1 MSNLNHTIRKSIFA
15 NFIGRYSN
23 TLVQL
28 VVTAV
33 LAHLLSPS
41 DFGVIAVLT
50 VLVTFFSFI
59 SEMGLGPAIVQFE
72 LKREQL
78 SALFWLTVL
87 VGSMLSMIFV
97 LGGPL
102 LATFYHEPRYIPIAK
117 ILAINIALS
126 CWGIVPFAIL
136 RKQLRF
142 KEIVMVEI
150 ASAILS
156 GCVGIAAAYAN
167 FGVFALALK
176 GASYACSMFGF
187 CLVASRFTPFKRPI
201 FRGMTQIL
209 SYSVYQFFF
218 NLTNYFTKNL
228 DKLIVGRL
236 MGSNALGL
244 YDMSYRLMLLPNAN
258 LTQIISPALQPIYAA
273 HQNDKATIFSSY
285 QTVIRALLIAGGFA
299 GVGCFLCA
307 NEIIFLAYGKKWSLA
322 APIFSILSL
331 SIAIQVVLSSIGAI
345 FQAIGRTDLLSFSG
359 TLSAACSIGAMV
371 VGALSGSLVVF
382 ASMVSASFVINGL
395 VSFYILARRGFGTSL
410 LSLFRPSIGCLSSV
424 ALMLV
429 ASAAVKMSINAFE
442 FNPIVLAAKIIG
454 VTGAYAAILHV
465 TGDLRFLLNTLSRQP
480 PRASVLK
487 SDAGQV
493 GEVT

>member
-15 NFIGRYSN
+15 NFVGRYSN

-33 LAHLLSPS
+33 LARLLSPS

-59 SEMGLGPAIVQFE
+59 SEMGLGPAIVQYD
-72 LKREQL
+72 LKRNQL

-87 VGSMLSMIFV
+87 VGTILSMIFV

-102 LATFYHEPRYIPIAK
+102 LAKLYHEPRYISIAK
-117 ILAINIALS
+117 ILAITIALS
-126 CWGIVPFAIL
+126 CWGIVPFALL
-136 RKQLRF
+136 RKRLQFRR
-142 KEIVMVEI
+142 IVMVEI

-156 GCVGIAAAYAN
+156 GCVGIATAYAN

-176 GASYACSMFGF
+176 GASYAFSMFAL
-187 CLVASRFTPFKRPI
+187 CIVASRFNPFERPLV
-201 FRGMTQIL
+201 RGTTTIL

-285 QTVIRALLIAGGFA
+285 QLVIRALVIAGGLA
-299 GVGCFLCA
+299 GIGCFLCA
-307 NEIIFLAYGKKWSLA
+307 DEIIYLAYGKKWVSA
-322 APIFSILSL
+322 APIFAILSL
-331 SIAIQVVLSSIGAI
+331 SIAVQVVLSTVGAI

-359 TLSAACSIGAMV
+359 ALCAACSVAAMV
-371 VGALSGSLVVF
+371 MGALSGNLTVF
-382 ASMVSASFVINGL
+382 AWLVSASFLLNGI
-395 VSFYILARRGFGTSL
+395 STFHILARRGFGVSM
-410 LSLFRPSIGCLSSV
+410 LSLFRPSVGCLAGI
-424 ALMLV
+424 ALLLC
-429 ASAAVKMSINAFE
+429 ASA
-442 FNPIVLAAKIIG
+442 VLKASLGDFQFSPVLLAEKIIG
-454 VTGAYAAILHV
+454 VTSAYVVLLHV
-465 TGDLRFLLNTLSRQP
+465 TGDLRFLLSTLSRAPKQANAEP
-480 PRASVLK
+480 ATN
-487 SDAGQV
+487 QV
-493 GEVT
+493 GEAI